1 MQEIIEQGIDYLKG
15 IWIKRRYIM
24 VATWIICPIGWY
36 FVAQMDDIYESE
48 ARVYVDTQ
56 SLLRPLLRGLTV
68 ETNPQVQIQLM
79 VKTLLSRP
87 NLERIS
93 RMTDLDVQAN
103 TEQEYEEILTRLKN
117 DIKISRAGRDN
128 IYTLSITDKNPET
141 AKNIVQSALTVFIEN
156 TLGETRSESDSAQ
169 KFLDNQIR
177 EYENRLLAAESKRT
191 AFKQKYSDVLLQDG
205 GGYYRALN
213 SEKNK
218 LSQAKLE
225 LTEAKT
231 RLESAKAQLSNE
243 GPTKDQLSSK
253 VQSNQ
258 SITTTFDSR
267 ISQLES
273 NLDSL
278 LVRYTANHPDVK
290 ELQRR
295 LDELNKQRESEIER
309 YYQSIKN
316 SSKDSQSTVASVDQ
330 SPLYQELKIQV
341 NQYQNEVAS
350 LSVRV
355 NNYQARVE
363 DLESKIHTLPEI
375 EAELVAL
382 NRGYDITK
390 SKHDELLRR
399 KETAI
404 LAQEADQTTDKIQFN
419 IIDPPRAAADPT
431 GPPRTLFFIIVT
443 VLGLGVGAGL
453 SLLFSQLNPVV
464 TSSNL
469 LTRSTGIPVFGVVSA
484 TENLGLKRWNQKKTL
499 VFILSNLLL
508 LTMLVGFIVFFT
520 FPDAVQAPLKR
531 FF

>member
-36 FVAQMDDIYESE
+36 FVAQMDDVYESE

-103 TEQEYEEILTRLKN
+103 TEQEYEEILNRLKK

-128 IYTLSITDKNPET
+128 IYTLSITDKDPET

-156 TLGETRSESDSAQ
+156 TLGESRNESDSAQ

-177 EYENRLLAAESKRT
+177 EYEARLLADESKLT
-191 AFKQKYSDVLLQDG
+191 AFKQKYGDVLLSDN
-205 GGYYRALN
+205 GGYYNALKAEKEQLSRAELD
-213 SEKNK
+213 
-218 LSQAKLE
+218 
-225 LTEAKT
+225 LTEAET
-231 RLESAKAQLSNE
+231 RLSSAEAQLLGE
-243 GPTKDQLSSK
+243 EPIFGLFSSK
-253 VQSNQ
+253 VENSQRV
-258 SITTTFDSR
+258 TTTFDTR
-267 ISQLES
+267 IAQLEE
-273 NLDSL
+273 NLDTL
-278 LVRYTANHPDVK
+278 LLRYTVNHPDVK

-295 LDELNKQRESEIER
+295 LDELNKQRDTEINKYYESVKGTTSS
-309 YYQSIKN
+309 QPSISSIDKN
-316 SSKDSQSTVASVDQ
+316 PV
-330 SPLYQELKIQV
+330 YQELKIQV
-341 NQYQNEVAS
+341 NQYKNEVAS
-350 LSVRV
+350 LTVRV
-355 NNYQARVE
+355 NNYRQRVAN
-363 DLESKIHTLPEI
+363 LESKIHTLPEI

-390 SKHDELLRR
+390 SQYDELLIR
-399 KETAI
+399 KETAT
-404 LAQEADQTTDKIQFN
+404 LAEEANQTTDKIQFN
-419 IIDPPRAAADPT
+419 IIDPPRAAAEPS
-431 GPPRTLFFIIVT
+431 GPPRMLFFIGVT
-443 VLGLGVGAGL
+443 VVGLLVGAGL

-484 TENLGLKRWNQKKTL
+484 TENLGLKQWNQKKTL
-499 VFILSNLLL
+499 VFVLSNALLF
-508 LTMLVGFIVFFT
+508 TMLVGFIVFFS
-520 FPDAVQAPLKR
+520 FPEAVQAPLKR